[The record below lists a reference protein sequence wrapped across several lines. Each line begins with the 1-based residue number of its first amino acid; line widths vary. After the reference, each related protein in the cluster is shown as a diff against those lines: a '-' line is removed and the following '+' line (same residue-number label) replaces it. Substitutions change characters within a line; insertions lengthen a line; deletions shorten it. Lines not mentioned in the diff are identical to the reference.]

1 VTAEANAP
9 LPLMHD
15 QEADYLL
22 SSLDR
27 LSGRE
32 PELVQLFY
40 SLFFERHP
48 EVTKLF
54 GTHSLSEQ
62 EEMVRETLVSIMA
75 YIENEPWLQTNLD
88 AMGRSHAQYGVEDD
102 MYDWMVECMLDAVE
116 QILGADGRNEY
127 NLAWRNALRYLTDV
141 MRAAGASA
149 SNPSN
154 EH

>member
-1 VTAEANAP
+1 
-9 LPLMHD
+9 
-15 QEADYLL
+15 
-22 SSLDR
+22 
-27 LSGRE
+27 
-32 PELVQLFY
+32 
-40 SLFFERHP
+40 
-48 EVTKLF
+48 
-54 GTHSLSEQ
+54 
-62 EEMVRETLVSIMA
+62 MA

-88 AMGRSHAQYGVEDD
+88 AMGRSHAQYGVEDH